1 MKLRKLFSF
10 ANFSVSVTFYKTFWV
25 GMLDMPHVWKTFSC
39 ETRVIWHISEVLGDD
54 HTPHMPKHEVPEKN
68 TANHENIW
76 STGKIYSKKSKI
88 MNFTFAKMSTAV
100 KMPHE

>member
-10 ANFSVSVTFYKTFWV
+10 ANFSVLVTFYKTFWV
-25 GMLDMPHVWKTFSC
+25 GTLDMPHVRKTFSC
-39 ETRVIWHISEVLGDD
+39 KTRVVWHISEVLGD

-88 MNFTFAKMSTAV
+88 MNFAFAKISITV
-100 KMPHE
+100 KMSHE